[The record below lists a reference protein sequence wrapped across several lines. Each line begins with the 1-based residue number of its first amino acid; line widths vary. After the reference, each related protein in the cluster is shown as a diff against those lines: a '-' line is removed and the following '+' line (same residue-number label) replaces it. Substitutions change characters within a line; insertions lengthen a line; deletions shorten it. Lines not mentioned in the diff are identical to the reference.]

1 MDEQIFERT
10 IQRSTTA
17 VPHSGLI
24 LFSAAGVFIAT
35 LFWTVLRAIF
45 GQIGGVMHIPL
56 LSICAAISLLPF
68 SLIILPIAS
77 RYLRTRVGNEPLS
90 MQALFHQHW
99 KHLVALFLLSIGVV
113 VAEVGLGIL
122 VGLWCGLESIPV
134 VGTALYILSSWMPTL
149 IMFFM
154 VVGVFLEGAL
164 LLSLGASLAQN
175 PSIEQK
181 SFWLELVAHMR
192 SHWFARLK
200 LLLIGLIPLAVLYC
214 VAISWTMK
222 GAPRSVEFC
231 ASFFRVGV
239 FSLVG
244 GPLFMFFVHM
254 AVEADRYVQWLTSRK
269 QR

>member
-1 MDEQIFERT
+1 MDEKIFERT
-10 IQRSTTA
+10 IQRSAIA

-24 LFSAAGVFIAT
+24 LFSSAGVFITT

-56 LSICAAISLLPF
+56 LSICAAISLLPL

-77 RYLRTRVGNEPLS
+77 RYLRARIGEEPLS
-90 MQALFHQHW
+90 MQNLFHQHW

-134 VGTALYILSSWMPTL
+134 IGTALYILSSWMPTL
-149 IMFFM
+149 IIFFM
-154 VVGVFLEGAL
+154 VVGVLLAGAAL
-164 LLSLGASLAQN
+164 MSLGAALAQN

-181 SFWLELVAHMR
+181 SFWIELVAHVR
-192 SHWFARLK
+192 NHWLARLK
-200 LLLIGLIPLAVLYC
+200 LLLIGLIPLIVLYC
-214 VAISWTMK
+214 IAISWTMK